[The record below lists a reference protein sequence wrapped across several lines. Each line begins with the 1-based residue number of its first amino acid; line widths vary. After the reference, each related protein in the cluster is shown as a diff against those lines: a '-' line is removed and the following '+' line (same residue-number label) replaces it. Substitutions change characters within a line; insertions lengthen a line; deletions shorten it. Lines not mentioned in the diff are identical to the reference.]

1 MSEVLAMDHKEEDS
15 LSNERMISSG
25 EEEVSSSS
33 IEESY
38 RIDDSDS
45 DEEEEVSNSDEY
57 SQSDEMA
64 KLKEQTSQLL
74 DVKWKEERNLHLLN
88 KMLELEEPTISAKM
102 VDFLLQAGVCES
114 LTNFIT
120 QVGTTRRPYPHE
132 SNSAELKYS
141 YRATMLLSVDEP
153 SDALLN
159 FLSKKARVIAQ
170 CMFDIFRDDSAGSF
184 YHAAR
189 VLECLLRVYPGEVYQ
204 GLNADGLLEE
214 RMTSILRYIGY
225 PPVGDLVV
233 ILVAL
238 TPVPRSSPVYSSCS
252 KSRFTFFEGLANWD
266 FMLRL
271 AKIIVYPS
279 DYCRVDEY
287 ITAELH
293 CAAASQTF
301 NELVEKLSSEDMAE
315 VLLQPL
321 GSSPELLKGFVDRA
335 TGMAD
340 GVKDEA
346 AAALETSDPD
356 MFLTSRQS
364 SLRMLSFL
372 LKKSSNPQ
380 NSYFVMNPQGQPV
393 QTLVPNR
400 LYPLRPVMVSYLAT
414 RIKDL
419 EHVMVETTVAAQSS
433 DKSGSEEG
441 NEGGAVVVA
450 HPGHVCSVPFS
461 SYRSQLVELFV
472 LLVEASSSGA
482 EYSGSVNFCEE
493 VPVELWKCLI
503 FWVFEYAH
511 NNIYH
516 TMFYRIL
523 FSVLRQNNEI
533 CLRNVFKNC
542 RLVTYLIDAFEPFDD
557 AFEKE
562 YDEST
567 NITMGDKTSEHKLV
581 ITLKDRNA
589 LRGVLIN
596 LCNAIRLQVSSL
608 PPTSFLRNYLHSHS
622 AWNEFVPILLKDTLV
637 QQPPGLGHY
646 IPTPETRN
654 GANYMAA
661 LLSIQQNDG
670 DGIEH
675 GSNFA
680 KFLGFEEEIE
690 WPEEPTE
697 PKKKKNK
704 KKKKKKN
711 KDKGKKHYDPFS
723 DIALSSDSEEDD
735 NFSIDKFLKAK
746 VKIAQPGVDGLYWM
760 QIEDFVELFNRVYV
774 LEDIAD
780 LQENLVSRRFA
791 SKWVPG
797 DYIVGSGG
805 PPTDPAD
812 QESES
817 ESDESVA
824 ASVKKKK
831 EKDKSSEKPDK
842 SDKSGDEEES
852 SEEESEEESS
862 EEESESDESDNTP
875 ADPFTDN
882 PMYPFTVGEPTHLS
896 ISLFQAD
903 RRWTVSR
910 LGQANPGVVTASS
923 FAVRGARIEACM
935 NYERAIGFVLLNLSG
950 AK

>member
-1 MSEVLAMDHKEEDS
+1 MSEVLAVDHMEDET
-15 LSNERMISSG
+15 LNNERMISSG
-25 EEEVSSSS
+25 EEEISSSS

-45 DEEEEVSNSDEY
+45 EEEEDDVHNNDEY
-57 SQSDEMA
+57 SQSDELA
-64 KLKEQTSQLL
+64 KLKEQTTHLL
-74 DVKWKEERNLHLLN
+74 DVKWKEDRNLHLLN

-120 QVGTTRRPYPHE
+120 QVGSSRRPYPHE
-132 SNSAELKYS
+132 SNSTELKFS

-159 FLSKKARVIAQ
+159 FLGKKARVIAQ
-170 CMFDIFRDDSAGSF
+170 CMFDIFRDNSAGSF

-238 TPVPRSSPVYSSCS
+238 TPVPRSSPVYTACS
-252 KSRFTFFEGLANWD
+252 KSRYTFFEGLAKWN

-279 DYCRVDEY
+279 EYCRVDEY
-287 ITAELH
+287 ITPELH

-315 VLLQPL
+315 ILLQPL

-335 TGMAD
+335 TGMTD

-346 AAALETSDPD
+346 AAVLEASDPD

-380 NSYFVMNPQGQPV
+380 NSYFVMNVQGQPV

-414 RIKDL
+414 RVKDL
-419 EHVMVETTVAAQSS
+419 EHVMVETTVAGQSS
-433 DKSGSEEG
+433 NKDGSEE
-441 NEGGAVVVA
+441 ETEASVVT

-461 SYRSQLVELFV
+461 SYRTQLVELFV

-493 VPVELWKCLI
+493 VPTELWKCLI

-523 FSVLRQNNEI
+523 FAVLRQNNEI
-533 CLRNVFKNC
+533 CLRNIFKTC
-542 RLVTYLIDAFEPFDD
+542 RLITYLIDAFEPFDD
-557 AFEKE
+557 AFGKE

-567 NITMGDKTSEHKLV
+567 NITMADKTSEHKVV

-622 AWNEFVPILLKDTLV
+622 AWNEFIPILLKDTLV

-661 LLSIQQNDG
+661 LLSIQQSDG
-670 DGIEH
+670 EGIEH

-690 WPEEPTE
+690 WPEDTAE
-697 PKKKKNK
+697 PKKKKSKK

-711 KDKGKKHYDPFS
+711 RGRKS
-723 DIALSSDSEEDD
+723 DASDDDVDGHSDDDDDETDESENESDLRASIGTEGSGNSDDGDGDGDGDRDSETVSSDENQQSSVTEDLD
-735 NFSIDKFLKAK
+735 
-746 VKIAQPGVDGLYWM
+746 GVD
-760 QIEDFVELFNRVYV
+760 
-774 LEDIAD
+774 
-780 LQENLVSRRFA
+780 
-791 SKWVPG
+791 
-797 DYIVGSGG
+797 
-805 PPTDPAD
+805 
-812 QESES
+812 
-817 ESDESVA
+817 
-824 ASVKKKK
+824 
-831 EKDKSSEKPDK
+831 
-842 SDKSGDEEES
+842 
-852 SEEESEEESS
+852 
-862 EEESESDESDNTP
+862 
-875 ADPFTDN
+875 
-882 PMYPFTVGEPTHLS
+882 
-896 ISLFQAD
+896 
-903 RRWTVSR
+903 
-910 LGQANPGVVTASS
+910 
-923 FAVRGARIEACM
+923 
-935 NYERAIGFVLLNLSG
+935 
-950 AK
+950 